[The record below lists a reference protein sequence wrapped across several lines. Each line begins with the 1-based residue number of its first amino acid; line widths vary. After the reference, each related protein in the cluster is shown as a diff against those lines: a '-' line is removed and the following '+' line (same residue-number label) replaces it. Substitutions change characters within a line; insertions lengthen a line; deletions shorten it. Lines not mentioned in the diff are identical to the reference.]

1 MPEGQ
6 RGRDPNK
13 PSRTEQDKQPHLP
26 EYHRAARFPDERASN
41 SAYEATRQALYET
54 PCELSTYRT
63 VLLPDY
69 LWHVLVLG
77 NTPNETLRDRID
89 RALLGGEAVEL
100 PEEVWSAFHLR
111 RLEQSAKGPW
121 VERRTPRR
129 RTR

>member
-13 PSRTEQDKQPHLP
+13 SSRTEHREQPQLP
-26 EYHRAARFPDERASN
+26 EHYRAARFPDEPTSN

-63 VLLPDY
+63 ILLPDY

-77 NTPNETLRDRID
+77 STPNETLRERID
-89 RALLGGEAVEL
+89 RALGDGVAVEL
-100 PEEVWSAFHLR
+100 PEDVWAAFNLR
-111 RLEQSAKGPW
+111 RI
-121 VERRTPRR
+121 
-129 RTR
+129 

>member
-26 EYHRAARFPDERASN
+26 EYHRAARFPNEPTSN
-41 SAYEATRQALYET
+41 SAYEATRAALYET

-63 VLLPDY
+63 ILLPDQ

-77 NTPNETLRDRID
+77 ERPDDTLLQRID
-89 RALLGGEAVEL
+89 RALLRGEAVEL
-100 PEEVWSAFHLR
+100 PEEIWRAFNLR
-111 RLEQSAKGPW
+111 RFE
-121 VERRTPRR
+121 
-129 RTR
+129 

>member
-13 PSRTEQDKQPHLP
+13 TSRTEQDKQPQLP
-26 EYHRAARFPDERASN
+26 EYHRAARFSN
-41 SAYEATRQALYET
+41 EPTSNTAYEATRQALYET
-54 PCELSTYRT
+54 PCELSTCRT

-77 NTPNETLRDRID
+77 STPNETLRERID
-89 RALLGGEAVEL
+89 RALVRGEAVEL
-100 PEEVWSAFHLR
+100 PEEVWAAFNQR

-121 VERRTPRR
+121 VERRTP
-129 RTR
+129 